1 MILQPSDFVG
11 KWAITQKYNSND
23 IQQLIE
29 AYEDQIIYELLGVDL
44 GNDLITNIGS
54 LSTELQFI
62 YDSFAVNIESDCGVT
77 LLVRSEGIKDMLLY
91 MLTGI
96 YYLTDFGTATSEGKV
111 KFQPEG
117 GELSTDNWND
127 NYKLY
132 NRGVKSFKA
141 IQKYIENNE
150 IDYPDY
156 KGIQKHTAW
165 LI

>member
-23 IQQLIE
+23 IQQLID
-29 AYEDQIIYELLGVDL
+29 AYEEQIIYELLGVDL
-44 GNDLITNIGS
+44 GNDLYTNLIS
-54 LSTELQFI
+54 LPTELQFI
-62 YDSFAVNIESDCGVT
+62 YDPFAVNITNIYGDNT
-77 LLVRSEGIKDMLLY
+77 LVQSLGIRVMLKN

-117 GELSTDNWND
+117 GSLISDNYND

-132 NRGVKSFKA
+132 NQGVRTYKA
-141 IQKYIENNE
+141 IQKYIEENE
-150 IDYPDY
+150 QDYPDY
-156 KGIQKHTAW
+156 LGIQKHTAW